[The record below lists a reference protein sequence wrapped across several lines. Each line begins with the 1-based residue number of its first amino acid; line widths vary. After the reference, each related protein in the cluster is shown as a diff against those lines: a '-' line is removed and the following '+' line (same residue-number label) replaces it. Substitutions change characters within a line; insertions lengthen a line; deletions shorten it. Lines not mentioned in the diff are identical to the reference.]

1 MDDLTHWLNH
11 HAEPDDSTEFHRL
24 PIAILQS
31 ELLSSLTLGKM
42 TKLMIDPGKKVHGQL
57 STILGTQRSE
67 VVGVQGRDILDI
79 GTGIRAIVSGLL
91 GDVRPFSENWVW
103 LTRRGRRAV

>member
-11 HAEPDDSTEFHRL
+11 QAETDFSKTQFHRI

-31 ELLSSLTLGKM
+31 KLLSSLTLGKM

-91 GDVRPFSENWVW
+91 GDVSPFSGNWV
-103 LTRRGRRAV
+103 LLMRRG